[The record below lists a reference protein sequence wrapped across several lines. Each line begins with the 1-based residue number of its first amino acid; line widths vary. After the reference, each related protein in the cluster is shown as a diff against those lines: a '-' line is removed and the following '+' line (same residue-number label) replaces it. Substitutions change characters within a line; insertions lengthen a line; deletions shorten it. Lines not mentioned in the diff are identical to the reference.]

1 MPNRIIE
8 TSAQAER
15 AHRISW
21 GAALALAA
29 ACRLVAHI
37 PFAAAIAVISA
48 MAVFS
53 TALVAGPATKFTEG
67 STWMLPDNASD
78 VLWLEIHDID
88 GVGTIHQFA

>member
-1 MPNRIIE
+1 
-8 TSAQAER
+8 
-15 AHRISW
+15 
-21 GAALALAA
+21 
-29 ACRLVAHI
+29 
-37 PFAAAIAVISA
+37 